1 MPKRKFVF
9 KLKIILMKIKS
20 LKWRKLR
27 TDDALRYILS
37 EYIAKMDY
45 DFVCDNCWG
54 FYAPFYKNKR
64 TKYIKILHTSVA
76 FQIAHQPK
84 RFFDELSAFDLLIYP
99 STQIDIWQHYH
110 KNIRTIPNFLPRIPS
125 KSTNHAQKVVLSVGR
140 FSSEK
145 GFLRLLDIWG
155 MVQEMIANP
164 NANRKSPT
172 SSLRGARSEASATKQ
187 SKSSDLKRQSESRI
201 EKQINIDS
209 LQVRDSPKVQSL
221 PDRLPR
227 FGVAESRN
235 NDRDSPSLAEGDT
248 GGGFDSQNLTQW
260 KLIIVGD
267 GILKPEIES
276 KIHALNLQDSIIL
289 KPFTKDIESEYLS
302 ASIYAMASHFE
313 GFGMVLAEASSY
325 SLPCIAFDIATGPSD
340 IIEHNQSGF
349 LIADN
354 DLESYAKHLIMLMND
369 ESMRERFGSGA
380 KKLVGKRFSKEVVM
394 EKWGE
399 VFEMQL

>member
-99 STQIDIWQHYH
+99 STQIDIWQQYH
-110 KNIRTIPNFLPRIPS
+110 NNVRVIPNFLPQIPQ
-125 KSTNHAQKVVLSVGR
+125 KSTDYAQKVVLSVGR
-140 FSSEK
+140 MDNGDQK

-155 MVQEMIANP
+155 MVQDMIANP
-164 NANRKSPT
+164 NANRESST
-172 SSLRGARSEASATKQ
+172 SSLRENEHSEFLWQ
-187 SKSSDLKRQSESRI
+187 STSRESKIDCHDLTSSNLAMTGK
-201 EKQINIDS
+201 NH
-209 LQVRDSPKVQSL
+209 
-221 PDRLPR
+221 
-227 FGVAESRN
+227 AESRN

-276 KIHALNLQDSIIL
+276 KIHALNLQDSIII

-354 DLESYAKHLIMLMND
+354 DLESYAKHLIKLMND
-369 ESMRERFGSGA
+369 ESMRE
-380 KKLVGKRFSKEVVM
+380 RFSKEVVM